1 MASVRNLKKDINYVF
16 GEIIESVYIWEMA
29 TTGKPTKE
37 SDALIDEAIAT
48 FDALIRKVNDK
59 RNVENKKEHFKQ
71 INKELEDAAKQL
83 VDKVNA
89 L

>member
-37 SDALIDEAIAT
+37 SDALIDEAITT
-48 FDALIRKVNDK
+48 FDALIRKVNEK
-59 RNVENKKEHFKQ
+59 RNVENKKEHFKE
-71 INKELEDAAKQL
+71 INKELEESARQL

>member
-37 SDALIDEAIAT
+37 SDALIDEAITT

>member
-37 SDALIDEAIAT
+37 SDALIDEAITT
-48 FDALIRKVNDK
+48 FDALIRKVNEK

-71 INKELEDAAKQL
+71 INKELEESARQL